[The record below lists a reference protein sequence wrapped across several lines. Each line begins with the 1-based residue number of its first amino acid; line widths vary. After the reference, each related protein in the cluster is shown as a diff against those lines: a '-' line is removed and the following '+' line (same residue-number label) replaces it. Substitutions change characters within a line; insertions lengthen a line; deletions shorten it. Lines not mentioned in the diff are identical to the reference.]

1 MITLE
6 YLNNKLPDYGYTLQE
21 NTDVPVFIKKL
32 NHRNFREKMAFTV
45 IFITL
50 DTYTVTIEG
59 MNEMLI
65 RRAVDAGAIDIP
77 DLETF
82 NLLRDVIYDT
92 TTDTSIKAF
101 ETIFHFFEQQ
111 LEIIETP
118 NFGSDEYETALK
130 NMRLL
135 VDAANNAPVDED

>member
-1 MITLE
+1 VITLD
-6 YLNNKLPDYGYTLQE
+6 YLNEKLPDYGYVLQE
-21 NTDVPVFIKKL
+21 NTDTPVFIKKV
-32 NHRNFREKMAFTV
+32 NHRNFREKMAFSV

-50 DTYTVTIEG
+50 DKYTVTIEG

-65 RRAVDAGAIDIP
+65 RRAVDAGAIEIP

-82 NLLRDVIYDT
+82 NLLRDIIYDT
-92 TTDTSIKAF
+92 TIDTSIKAF

-111 LEIIETP
+111 VEALQKP

-135 VDAANNAPVDED
+135 VDAANDAPVEG

>member
-1 MITLE
+1 MITLD
-6 YLNNKLPDYGYTLQE
+6 YLNNKLPQHGYTIQE
-21 NTDVPVFIKKL
+21 NTEIPVFIKKI

-65 RRAVDAGAIDIP
+65 RRAVDAGAIEIP

-82 NLLRDVIYDT
+82 NLLRDIIYDT
-92 TTDTSIKAF
+92 TTDTSVKAF

-111 LEIIETP
+111 VETIETS
-118 NFGSDEYETALK
+118 NFDSDEYETALK

-135 VDAANNAPVDED
+135 VDAANDAPLEED

>member
-1 MITLE
+1 MITLD
-6 YLNNKLPDYGYTLQE
+6 YLNNKLPQYGYTLQE
-21 NTDVPVFIKKL
+21 NTEIPVFIKKI
-32 NHRNFREKMAFTV
+32 NHKNFREKMAFTV

-65 RRAVDAGAIDIP
+65 RRAVDAGAIEIP

-82 NLLRDVIYDT
+82 NLLRDVIYDA
-92 TTDTSIKAF
+92 TTDTSVKAF
-101 ETIFHFFEQQ
+101 EIIFHFFEQQ
-111 LEIIETP
+111 IDTLEML

-135 VDAANNAPVDED
+135 VDAANDAPLEDA

>member
-6 YLNNKLPDYGYTLQE
+6 YLNKKLSGYDYVLQE
-21 NTDVPVFIKKL
+21 NTEIPVFIKKI
-32 NHRNFREKMAFTV
+32 NHRNFREKMAFSV

-50 DTYTVTIEG
+50 DKYTVTIEG

-65 RRAVDAGAIDIP
+65 RRAVDAGAIEIP

-82 NLLRDVIYDT
+82 NLLRDIIYDT

-111 LEIIETP
+111 ITELKKP

-135 VDAANNAPVDED
+135 VDAANNTPIEG